1 MLTLY
6 FAEILDYSNKPVMK
20 LQYTASAKHSA
31 MLATQFVRDVPP
43 ACSFTIR
50 KAVFKAS
57 DIAYLLNKRD

>member
-6 FAEILDYSNKPVMK
+6 FAEILDFSNKPVMK
-20 LQYTASAKHSA
+20 LQYTVSAKHSA
-31 MLATQFVRDVPP
+31 MLATQYVRDVPP

-57 DIAYLLNKRD
+57 DVAYLLNKRD